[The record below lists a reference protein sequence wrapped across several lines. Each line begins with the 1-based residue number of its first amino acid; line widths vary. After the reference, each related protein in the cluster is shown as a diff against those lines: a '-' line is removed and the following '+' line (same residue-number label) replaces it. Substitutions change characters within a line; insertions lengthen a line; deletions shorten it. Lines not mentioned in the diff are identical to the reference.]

1 MFKLGDT
8 VEAKIDDTDRRIKGM
23 ITNIR
28 DTGDTVIYVVMDLI
42 TSIPHIIPVKKKEI
56 VND

>member
-8 VEAKIDDTDRRIKGM
+8 VEAKINDTGRVIKGM

-28 DTGDTVIYVVMDLI
+28 DTGDTVIYVVLDLI
-42 TSIPHIIPVKKKEI
+42 TSIPHIIPVKKKEMI
-56 VND
+56 ND